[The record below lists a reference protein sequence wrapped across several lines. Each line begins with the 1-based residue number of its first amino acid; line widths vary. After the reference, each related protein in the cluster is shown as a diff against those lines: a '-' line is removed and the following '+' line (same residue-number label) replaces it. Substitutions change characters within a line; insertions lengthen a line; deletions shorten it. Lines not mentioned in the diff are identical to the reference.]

1 MPIEGI
7 PAHEPTPKADAQP
20 TSDVTVKN
28 TGADAEGTDTQAA
41 QKAEAQKEEK
51 TFTQADVDRIV
62 ANRLKTAV
70 KAELKKLTTD
80 DEGKE
85 SVEELTRQLS
95 ETRQRAQAIEAR
107 EAVRDYL
114 SDPVHKLNVKATSI
128 AAIVKLVTP
137 DLEFDEDG
145 KPTNLKEAVLAAK
158 TLAPDLFANSS
169 ASINA
174 NNGRNGAT
182 PTRGMDALIRS
193 ATGHGA

>member
-7 PAHEPTPKADAQP
+7 PAHTPETKADAQL
-20 TSDVTVKN
+20 TSDATVKN
-28 TGADAEGTDTQAA
+28 TGADVEGTDTQAA
-41 QKAEAQKEEK
+41 QKAEAHTEK

-80 DEGKE
+80 DETKD
-85 SVEELTRQLS
+85 SVEDLTRQLS
-95 ETRQRAQAIEAR
+95 ETKQRAQAIEAR
-107 EAVRDYL
+107 EAVRDFL
-114 SDPVHKLNVKATSI
+114 SDPNHKLNVKATSI

-137 DLEFDEDG
+137 DLEFDDEG
-145 KPTNLKEAVLAAK
+145 KPTNLKDAVNAAK
-158 TLAPDLFANSS
+158 NLAPDLFANSS

-174 NNGRNGAT
+174 NNGRVNAT

>member
-7 PAHEPTPKADAQP
+7 PAHTPETKADAQP
-20 TSDVTVKN
+20 KTDESVKN
-28 TGADAEGTDTQAA
+28 TGANAEGTDTQAA
-41 QKAEAQKEEK
+41 QKAEAHTEK

-70 KAELKKLTTD
+70 KAELKKLTTE
-80 DEGKE
+80 DETKD
-85 SVEELTRQLS
+85 SVEDLTRQLS
-95 ETRQRAQAIEAR
+95 ETKQRAQAIEAR
-107 EAVRDYL
+107 EAVRDFL
-114 SDPVHKLNVKATSI
+114 SDPNHKLNVKTTSV

-137 DLEFDEDG
+137 DLEFDDEG
-145 KPTNLKEAVLAAK
+145 KPTNLKDAVNAAK
-158 TLAPDLFANSS
+158 NLAPDLFANSS

-174 NNGRNGAT
+174 NNGRVNAT